1 MRAIVAE
8 TLVDLPMLRSVERRM
23 VLEVRPNVDWNRAH
37 AVEWLVSSVV
47 EQVWP
52 RLDCAASPSPSPPEP
67 ALLPHALLPHALLPH
82 GRTTGSALAH
92 ASGSRLARQVG
103 VKGAMPI
110 YIGTDPDFSHISA
123 CNGLYIPITGG
134 PGADGYF
141 LRSTSQVEELLRW
154 FSEMHA
160 AGVTVRGGRLRPQ
173 KQKPSSAGSGSY
185 TNLGKGTS
193 RRA

>member
-1 MRAIVAE
+1 MPNPEKTTPPKSKRV
-8 TLVDLPMLRSVERRM
+8 LPAA
-23 VLEVRPNVDWNRAH
+23 D
-37 AVEWLVSSVV
+37 
-47 EQVWP
+47 EQ
-52 RLDCAASPSPSPPEP
+52 RLMAGDDSFGAN
-67 ALLPHALLPHALLPH
+67 
-82 GRTTGSALAH
+82 GS
-92 ASGSRLARQVG
+92 
-103 VKGAMPI
+103 
-110 YIGTDPDFSHISA
+110 F
-123 CNGLYIPITGG
+123 CG

>member
-1 MRAIVAE
+1 M
-8 TLVDLPMLRSVERRM
+8 
-23 VLEVRPNVDWNRAH
+23 
-37 AVEWLVSSVV
+37 
-47 EQVWP
+47 
-52 RLDCAASPSPSPPEP
+52 
-67 ALLPHALLPHALLPH
+67 
-82 GRTTGSALAH
+82 
-92 ASGSRLARQVG
+92 
-103 VKGAMPI
+103 GAMPI
-110 YIGTDPDFSHISA
+110 YIGTDTDFSHISA

-173 KQKPSSAGSGSY
+173 KQKPPGSVSASGSF
-185 TNLGKGTS
+185 TNLSLGSTS

>member
-1 MRAIVAE
+1 M
-8 TLVDLPMLRSVERRM
+8 
-23 VLEVRPNVDWNRAH
+23 
-37 AVEWLVSSVV
+37 
-47 EQVWP
+47 
-52 RLDCAASPSPSPPEP
+52 
-67 ALLPHALLPHALLPH
+67 
-82 GRTTGSALAH
+82 
-92 ASGSRLARQVG
+92 G

-110 YIGTDPDFSHISA
+110 YIGTDTDFSHISA
-123 CNGLYIPITGG
+123 CNGLYVPITGG

-173 KQKPSSAGSGSY
+173 KQKPISGSGSF
-185 TNLGKGTS
+185 TNLGMGSTS

>member
-1 MRAIVAE
+1 MAPAQ
-8 TLVDLPMLRSVERRM
+8 
-23 VLEVRPNVDWNRAH
+23 VRPNVDWNRAH

-47 EQVWP
+47 EQV
-52 RLDCAASPSPSPPEP
+52 
-67 ALLPHALLPHALLPH
+67 
-82 GRTTGSALAH
+82 
-92 ASGSRLARQVG
+92 G

-110 YIGTDPDFSHISA
+110 YIGTDADFGHISA

-160 AGVTVRGGRLRPQ
+160 AGVTVRGGRLRPH
-173 KQKPSSAGSGSY
+173 KQKPVQGGGNFSGIGS
-185 TNLGKGTS
+185 TS

>member
-1 MRAIVAE
+1 
-8 TLVDLPMLRSVERRM
+8 
-23 VLEVRPNVDWNRAH
+23 
-37 AVEWLVSSVV
+37 
-47 EQVWP
+47 
-52 RLDCAASPSPSPPEP
+52 
-67 ALLPHALLPHALLPH
+67 
-82 GRTTGSALAH
+82 
-92 ASGSRLARQVG
+92 
-103 VKGAMPI
+103 MPI

-173 KQKPSSAGSGSY
+173 KQKSSSAGIPGSGSY
-185 TNLGKGTS
+185 TNLGKGSTS